1 MKTDRVTSQIFN
13 NLLKP
18 SAPEDRVQMQE
29 PMGDISQS
37 NCNTAQKIHP
47 CPRPHYMGKII
58 GKVVFVDIGIDELN
72 IMR

>member
-1 MKTDRVTSQIFN
+1 
-13 NLLKP
+13 
-18 SAPEDRVQMQE
+18 MQE

-72 IMR
+72 ITR